1 MKIRK
6 REIAKVGIYGSKD
19 DPQIV
24 TEHDLKEIAETF
36 GEIKTAPVTFGHWGN
51 AAAPRLGNVTGVTY
65 NAKTKSLEAEI
76 QEDDVLAA
84 AVDAGYY
91 PDVSIRSRQRAVD
104 GKMYLAHLAYL
115 GQEAPAI
122 KDLQASV
129 QESLGIAASEA
140 ADVKAL
146 PSPSERRLY
155 LSDTPPSEN
164 FLGGSPK
171 QENKESTPKP
181 GTGQAGVS
189 ESASVTGGGEGSTNP
204 TKEVSS
210 MTKDEEQ
217 KLREENE
224 RLKAENRRKDL
235 ALSDAGKRKKEA
247 ERERLK
253 TAMEAKKVPA
263 GIREKALRLCESLED
278 GKTIELS
285 DTDAPEGKRSVSP
298 ADCLM
303 EIITSFPQAV
313 QTGMLDLSDGADA
326 GSDAAGQIKFTN
338 I

>member
-6 REIAKVGIYGSKD
+6 REIAKAGIYGSKE

-24 TEHDLKEIAETF
+24 TERDLKEIAETF
-36 GEIKTAPVTFGHWGN
+36 SEIKTAPVTFGHWGN
-51 AAAPRLGNVTGVTY
+51 AAAPRLGNVTGLTY

-76 QEDDVLAA
+76 QEDDTLAD

-146 PSPSERRLY
+146 PSPSEKRLY
-155 LSDTPPSEN
+155 LSDTPQEK
-164 FLGGSPK
+164 FLGSSPE
-171 QENKESTPKP
+171 QEHKE
-181 GTGQAGVS
+181 Q
-189 ESASVTGGGEGSTNP
+189 ESAM
-204 TKEVSS
+204 TKE
-210 MTKDEEQ
+210 EEE

-224 RLKAENRRKDL
+224 RLKAENRQKDL

-253 TAMEAKKVPA
+253 TAMEAKKVPL
-263 GIREKALRLCESLED
+263 GIREKALRLCESLEG

-285 DTDAPEGKRSVSP
+285 DSEAPEGKRSVTP
-298 ADCLM
+298 ADCLI
-303 EIITSFPQAV
+303 EIVSSFPQAV
-313 QTGMLDLSDGADA
+313 QTGALDLSD
-326 GSDAAGQIKFTN
+326 SDKTESEGNACKINFSN

>member
-171 QENKESTPKP
+171 QEKRNPPPNPARDKLVCRKARLSP
-181 GTGQAGVS
+181 G
-189 ESASVTGGGEGSTNP
+189 
-204 TKEVSS
+204 
-210 MTKDEEQ
+210 
-217 KLREENE
+217 
-224 RLKAENRRKDL
+224 
-235 ALSDAGKRKKEA
+235 AGK
-247 ERERLK
+247 
-253 TAMEAKKVPA
+253 VPQ
-263 GIREKALRLCESLED
+263 IQPR
-278 GKTIELS
+278 
-285 DTDAPEGKRSVSP
+285 RSV
-298 ADCLM
+298 A
-303 EIITSFPQAV
+303 
-313 QTGMLDLSDGADA
+313 
-326 GSDAAGQIKFTN
+326 
-338 I
+338 